1 MTKNEF
7 LEKLRAALG
16 NDLSGPVIQ
25 ENVKYYKNYME
36 EEEGQGRSEEE
47 ILDELGD
54 PWALAQTIIDSVTSQ
69 NYSGDRRGQNGSYEA
84 ETASGGNR
92 AGSGSSASRIFLILG
107 IIGII
112 MVVFV
117 VLGGIV
123 SLAARFIVPII
134 VLVLISRIFRNKRQ

>member
-25 ENVKYYKNYME
+25 ENVKYYKNYIE
-36 EEEGQGRSEEE
+36 EEEHQGRSEEE

-84 ETASGGNR
+84 EPASGRNR
-92 AGSGSSASRIFLILG
+92 AGSGSSAPKIFLIFG

-112 MVVFV
+112 MVMFV

-123 SLAARFIVPII
+123 SLMARFIVPII
-134 VLVLISRIFRNKRQ
+134 VVVLIFRIFRNKRQ